1 MEFELKGE
9 KKKKKQDKFSN
20 LAVMYLIE
28 NLSFF
33 ANTDVFGCQV
43 LNRVSLTDKDLW

>member
-9 KKKKKQDKFSN
+9 NEKKKYQDKYSN
-20 LAVMYLIE
+20 LAVTYLIE

-33 ANTDVFGCQV
+33 LPTRMDFWC
-43 LNRVSLTDKDLW
+43 